1 MQLKAGLQVHV
12 LLLRQGSTAAGTGKL
27 RVETSENHAH
37 VSSESPHPSGFSP
50 ALSEEKIRGLGK
62 RMFHLHADKI
72 KGSWF
77 AGRGGAFVI
86 VVFGVCVCCFSDT
99 NNS

>member
-37 VSSESPHPSGFSP
+37 VPCESPHPSDFSP

-62 RMFHLHADKI
+62 
-72 KGSWF
+72 
-77 AGRGGAFVI
+77 
-86 VVFGVCVCCFSDT
+86 
-99 NNS
+99 

>member
-12 LLLRQGSTAAGTGKL
+12 LFLRQGSTAAGTGKL

-37 VSSESPHPSGFSP
+37 VPCESPHPSGFSP
-50 ALSEEKIRGLGK
+50 ALSEEKIRGLGN

-77 AGRGGAFVI
+77 AGRGGFFV
-86 VVFGVCVCCFSDT
+86 VAFGVCVCVLFF
-99 NNS
+99 